1 MVSSVFLPESTP
13 LVIQQSPLLY
23 SANSLFICVFFY
35 LFIDFIVIANTFFF
49 SNRSLGTSFH
59 GFRILFPFL
68 WFRDS
73 VIPFPDSGFRIPYF
87 GAAVCFYCKCS
98 TAALINLFSSVIND
112 SSAGKLSSV
121 PSSTKS
127 YLSLVSFFVHWKS
140 IFFLDF
146 LPTFKQ
152 FGVNSIYE
160 YASTTRLKS
169 KTFSLQYLGQKSS
182 KLSPNLLFESLFHWV
197 FFAILGCGNIF
208 DQRLLSDHTLICIWP
223 LELSEHYEP
232 GNHTK
237 NQRLKPLRNSLN
249 VSRAKFDVRDFWTCR
264 WRPSLLFKF
273 LKKCVVRGHVCCPLI
288 HDPSSFIL
296 SHVWVTNVNFEAWLH
311 IFQWL

>member
-1 MVSSVFLPESTP
+1 MTVPQGNSLQSRQVQSLIFLSWVFLSTEKA
-13 LVIQQSPLLY
+13 Y
-23 SANSLFICVFFY
+23 SSL
-35 LFIDFIVIANTFFF
+35 
-49 SNRSLGTSFH
+49 TSFP
-59 GFRILFPFL
+59 RLNNLKLIL
-68 WFRDS
+68 
-73 VIPFPDSGFRIPYF
+73 
-87 GAAVCFYCKCS
+87 
-98 TAALINLFSSVIND
+98 
-112 SSAGKLSSV
+112 
-121 PSSTKS
+121 
-127 YLSLVSFFVHWKS
+127 
-140 IFFLDF
+140 
-146 LPTFKQ
+146 
-152 FGVNSIYE
+152 YE

-197 FFAILGCGNIF
+197 FFAILGCDNIF
-208 DQRLLSDHTLICIWP
+208 DQRLLSDHTPICIWP

-273 LKKCVVRGHVCCPLI
+273 LKKCIVRGHVCCPLI

-296 SHVWVTNVNFEAWLH
+296 SHVCVTNVNFEAWLH
-311 IFQWL
+311 IFPWR